1 MMTTTREKNIIAIL
15 KTELQPTHLTVI
27 NESKFHHV
35 PKDSE
40 THFKVV
46 IVSTE
51 FEDKK
56 LIERHKRI
64 NSLLAEELVT
74 GLHALSIHAYT
85 PEEWTK
91 KSSKTRPSPHCRD
104 GFDK

>member
-1 MMTTTREKNIIAIL
+1 MENSRKEQIINILENALSISH
-15 KTELQPTHLTVI
+15 LQVN

-40 THFKVV
+40 THFKVT
-46 IVSTE
+46 IVSPD
-51 FEDKK
+51 FEAKK
-56 LIERHKRI
+56 LIQRHKQI
-64 NSLLAEELVT
+64 NQLLAAELAN

-85 PEEWTK
+85 PTEWEARQP
-91 KSSKTRPSPHCRD
+91 KSRPSPHCRD